1 MPKANV
7 DPTELVRF
15 ARSLTRFNENL
26 TELTSQLKG
35 QMRRLE
41 STWQDQ
47 EQAKFSQEF
56 DDTVRVLTRFS
67 ENAEA
72 HAHTLVQKA
81 KHIDAYLKR

>member
-7 DPTELVRF
+7 DPAELVRF
-15 ARSLTRFNENL
+15 ARSLSRFNAEL
-26 TELTSQLKG
+26 TELTSQLRG

-41 STWQDQ
+41 TTWQDQ

-56 DDTVRVLTRFS
+56 DDTVRVLSRFS
-67 ENAEA
+67 EHAEE
-72 HAHTLVQKA
+72 HTRVLVQKA